1 MVLWRRGRDRNM
13 SEEERDVLV
22 NKRKYWTKLINYNFA
37 GTIFLVIYFTVF
49 RTLFHSDIG
58 LFPEAPM
65 IISVSLWGIGSI
77 GMVFI
82 IIAWP
87 LSFIMYGYQSFKIY
101 KINRKESLE
110 QRQRQHEASK
120 DLTLD
125 SSTTSVSS
133 AVGTTGQETRRE
145 IGNVLGS
152 LESDVVFK
160 TGIILMAIYALS
172 ILFIG
177 DPYVACTDSNSD
189 IEELADCMNQANL
202 SFKVLS
208 FMGAIGLILSLIG
221 IYTKP
226 PPSM

>member
-1 MVLWRRGRDRNM
+1 M

-37 GTIFLVIYFTVF
+37 GTIFLVIYFIVF

-58 LFPEAPM
+58 FFPEAPR
-65 IISVSLWGIGSI
+65 IISESLWGVGSI
-77 GMVFI
+77 GMIFI

-101 KINRKESLE
+101 RINTKEPLE

-133 AVGTTGQETRRE
+133 AIGTTGQETRRE

-160 TGIILMAIYALS
+160 TGIMLMAIYALS
-172 ILFIG
+172 ILFI
-177 DPYVACTDSNSD
+177 DHPYAACRDSN

-208 FMGAIGLILSLIG
+208 FMGATGLILSLIG